1 MPLDHLVFGFIA
13 FLALALLIDSIRND
27 PDLYP

>member
-1 MPLDHLVFGFIA
+1 MPLDHFVFGAIA
-13 FLALALLIDSIRND
+13 LFAVALLIDSIRND